1 MDQESKE
8 NINKEKKKH
17 SRLLAITI
25 ILVAVVVSLGGYL
38 VKRECDFK
46 NTLESQYNRSF
57 YELVGYVENV
67 ETSLAKSMVTNSS
80 EYSTQNLVNLW
91 REANLAQ
98 DALSQIP
105 IEVNLLEDANKF
117 LNQVSDYS
125 YSLSRMCIYDKDLS
139 EEQMNNISTLYN
151 HSKTLKEEL
160 NSMSS
165 EINAGAFSWDKVT
178 KNGNRIF
185 SNSEEE
191 NNIDLVT
198 NVNNDL
204 QNYSGLIYDGAFSDH
219 ITQIEP
225 LGLTGDDISEE
236 QAKEKIYTFI
246 EQSTVREITSN
257 GLTGEKIQCYSF
269 NVLLNDAKEEENY
282 MYIDITKKGGHLFF
296 MAYNRQYAEPTI
308 DIETAKQKGKE
319 YLDKIGYANM
329 QETYHMNED
338 GAVVVN
344 YANMQNDAIMYTDL
358 IKVKIALDNG
368 EIMGVEAKGYLY
380 NNHDRADE
388 SPVISVNQAR
398 EKIGTN
404 VTIESERLC
413 VIPTDWKT
421 EVMCYEFKGKVE
433 DKTFLIYINTEN
445 GQEEEIFIV
454 IDDESGVL
462 TI

>member
-165 EINAGAFSWDKVT
+165 EINAGDFSWDKVT